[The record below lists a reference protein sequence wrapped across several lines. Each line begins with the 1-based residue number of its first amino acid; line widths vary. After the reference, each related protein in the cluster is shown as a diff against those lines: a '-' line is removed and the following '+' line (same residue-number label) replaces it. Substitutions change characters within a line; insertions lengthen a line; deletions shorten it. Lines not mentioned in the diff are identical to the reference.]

1 MDDSFLSF
9 DHSVWSP
16 GTAVTLAN
24 VLWDATYR
32 DIPYFATVGSAE
44 RFIKSHA
51 GPTITVTGMTYAA
64 QGVPVRINVPFSE
77 ANRFNYLMVKNPAM
91 PLAQHNRATTF
102 FYFIHEV
109 RYVAPNTT
117 ELVIQL
123 DAWATYQYFVEFS
136 RVYLERGHAGF
147 HLADRD
153 TSYGRD
159 YLTIPEGFD
168 LGNDYT
174 IIDNYSEWISRR
186 NWQEYYVAVV
196 STIQLTGDYGTVDKP
211 KFNTAGGSSA
221 EGLPNGANLY
231 VMTAK
236 AFKGLAVALSNA
248 PWIAQGIVSVTIIPD
263 DCINLGKITSKMTTP
278 DVGTNKGVEVYVPQA
293 GDSQWLNNGKEIVL
307 KSKFRDGM
315 SIGIPSR
322 YRGLTKLLT
331 YPYSVLEVTTYSGTP
346 LLVKPET
353 VQNADLAVQQWVH
366 VAPPS
371 PRIMFTVIG
380 QNAYSEG
387 MRAKTTGSEYFD
399 AMTGITDL
407 PTFSVVNNSYL
418 QYMASNAHSI
428 AYSVDSADWSQQK
441 ALQGAS
447 VAYGQATNAMNASTA
462 NTALSTSTAS
472 AQTAL
477 QNRTAQQTWAL
488 DSATNGLGA
497 LASGN
502 VAGIAGAAVSAGTS
516 YLSNGIQAN
525 ARSQSTAISNNA
537 ANAANAISNGAAAY
551 NRDTNNAYARYSA
564 QGDYA
569 NAIAGINAKTQDAR
583 MIAPTTSG
591 QVGGDA
597 FNLATM
603 GWVITARVKRL
614 NSSALRRIG
623 EYWLRYGYA
632 VNLPIRMP
640 SNFQCMSNFTYWKL
654 SETYI
659 SSSVCPE
666 SFKQTIRGI
675 FEKGV
680 TVWNDASK
688 IGSIDY
694 ADNTKVG
701 SITL

>member
-1 MDDSFLSF
+1 MADSFLSF

-32 DIPYFATVGSAE
+32 DIPYFATVDSAE

-64 QGVPVRINVPFSE
+64 QGMPVRINVPFSE

-91 PLAQHNRATTF
+91 PLSTANRATTF
-102 FYFIHEV
+102 FYFIHEA

-117 ELVIQL
+117 ELMIQL
-123 DAWATYQYFVEFS
+123 DVWTTYQYFVKFS
-136 RVYLERGHAGF
+136 RAYLERGHAGF
-147 HLADRD
+147 HLADLD

-186 NWQEYYVAVV
+186 NWEEYYVAVV
-196 STIQLTGDYGTVDKP
+196 STIQLTGDYGTVDDP

-236 AFKGLAVALSNA
+236 AFKGLAVALSGA

-263 DCINLGKITSKMTTP
+263 DCINLDKITSKMTTP
-278 DVGTNKGVEVYVPQA
+278 DVGTNKGVTVYVPQA

-307 KSKFRDGM
+307 KKDFRDGM
-315 SIGIPSR
+315 VIGISSR

-346 LLVKPET
+346 VLVKPET
-353 VQNADLAVQQWVH
+353 VQNADLTVQQWVH

-371 PRIMFTVIG
+371 PRIMFTVVG
-380 QNAYSEG
+380 QNAYSG
-387 MRAKTTGSEYFD
+387 GGRAKATGSEYFD
-399 AMTGITDL
+399 AMTGITNL

-447 VAYGQATNAMNASTA
+447 VAYGQATTAMNASTA
-462 NTALSTSTAS
+462 STGVSTGAAS

-477 QNRTAQQTWAL
+477 SNRTATASWAVNGAANVL
-488 DSATNGLGA
+488 TGAATGGVYGA
-497 LASGN
+497 ASGL
-502 VAGIAGAAVSAGTS
+502 AGAA
-516 YLSNGIQAN
+516 LSGVNTGIQNN
-525 ARSQSTAISNNA
+525 ARDQSTAISNNA
-537 ANAANAISNGAAAY
+537 AQAQNAISVGAQAY

-694 ADNTKVG
+694 ADNAKVG
-701 SITL
+701 SIRL

>member
-1 MDDSFLSF
+1 MADSFLSF

-32 DIPYFATVGSAE
+32 DIPYFATVGDAE

-64 QGVPVRINVPFSE
+64 QGMPVRINVPFSE

-102 FYFIHEV
+102 FYFIHEA

-117 ELVIQL
+117 ELMIQL
-123 DAWATYQYFVEFS
+123 DVWTTYQYFVKFS
-136 RVYLERGHAGF
+136 RAYLERGHAGF
-147 HLADRD
+147 HLADLD
-153 TSYGRD
+153 KSYGRD

-174 IIDNYSEWISRR
+174 IIDNYSQWISRR
-186 NWQEYYVAVV
+186 NWEEYYVAVV
-196 STIQLTGDYGTVDKP
+196 STIQLTGDYGTVDAP

-236 AFKGLAVALSNA
+236 AFKGLAVALSGA

-263 DCINLGKITSKMTTP
+263 DCINLDKITSKMTTP
-278 DVGTNKGVEVYVPQA
+278 DVGTNKGVTVYVPQA

-307 KSKFRDGM
+307 KKDFRDEM
-315 SIGIPSR
+315 VIGISSR

-346 LLVKPET
+346 VLVKPET
-353 VQNADLAVQQWVH
+353 VQNADLTVQQWVH

-371 PRIMFTVIG
+371 PRIMFTVVG
-380 QNAYSEG
+380 QNAYSG
-387 MRAKTTGSEYFD
+387 GGRAKATGSEYFD
-399 AMTGITDL
+399 AMTGITNL

-447 VAYGQATNAMNASTA
+447 VAYGQATTAMNASTA
-462 NTALSTSTAS
+462 STGVSTGAAS

-477 QNRTAQQTWAL
+477 SNRTATASWAVNGAANVL
-488 DSATNGLGA
+488 TGAATGGVYGA
-497 LASGN
+497 ASGL
-502 VAGIAGAAVSAGTS
+502 AGAA
-516 YLSNGIQAN
+516 LSGVNTGIQNN
-525 ARSQSTAISNNA
+525 ARDQSTAISNNA
-537 ANAANAISNGAAAY
+537 AQAQNAISVGAQAY

-694 ADNTKVG
+694 ADNAKVG
-701 SITL
+701 SIRL